1 MESGTQTRQPEAE
14 TQDKPGTGMVEALT
28 QLNMRIL
35 FLECALTVLV
45 HQLLSQGILP
55 RNMEDRLIA
64 DTEALMGTGDR
75 TKGRGELVAAF
86 IGNGDS

>member
-1 MESGTQTRQPEAE
+1 MEASTKVAASDQPTAKQADVL
-14 TQDKPGTGMVEALT
+14 TMAT

-45 HQLLSQGILP
+45 HQLLAQGLLP

-64 DTEALMGTGDR
+64 DAEALMGSGDR

-86 IGNGDS
+86 IGNGHED